1 MFGSYEWVMKRIH
14 YASGSLL
21 TGDEIADAV
30 VRFAA
35 TLATNAAAAE
45 VRAPAILDNGEVG
58 EALLL
63 LGPAS
68 QILAETE
75 TFDGA
80 ELHAAAFVADL
91 DKRMHA
97 FGPQRAT
104 FVRQG
109 TDELEGLDFDLM

>member
-1 MFGSYEWVMKRIH
+1 MKRIH

-35 TLATNAAAAE
+35 TLADNASAAE
-45 VRAPAILDNGEVG
+45 VRAPAILDTGEVG

-68 QILAETE
+68 QILAESE
-75 TFDGA
+75 QYDGA
-80 ELHAAAFVADL
+80 ELHADGFVAELSERTAGLGPRRATYVHEGTDDL
-91 DKRMHA
+91 D
-97 FGPQRAT
+97 
-104 FVRQG
+104 
-109 TDELEGLDFDLM
+109 GLDIDLL

>member
-1 MFGSYEWVMKRIH
+1 MKRIH

-45 VRAPAILDNGEVG
+45 VRAPAILDTGKVG

-75 TFDGA
+75 SYEGA
-80 ELHAAAFVADL
+80 ELRSADFVAELDRRIAGFGPRRAAFV
-91 DKRMHA
+91 H
-97 FGPQRAT
+97 
-104 FVRQG
+104 QG
-109 TDELEGLDFDLM
+109 TDEFEGLDIDLL